1 MLPMAVESTTT
12 PIVLEIF
19 KEFDGENL
27 SKPIFRSET
36 KFLADKLIPGQLGNF
51 TAHQMGE
58 IYGFDFHT

>member
-36 KFLADKLIPGQLGNF
+36 QFLADKLIPG
-51 TAHQMGE
+51 
-58 IYGFDFHT
+58 